1 MFDVFCTEC
10 GAKNRCPAHYK
21 NRSVKCSECSKS
33 FVAVHESEPTFKF
46 HCPSCAGSIQAE
58 ASRKGSH
65 AACPHCNKSI
75 IVTPDTP
82 DSESAPSAIAPPSRR
97 AESESLPSKTRSC
110 PYCAE
115 EIRADAV
122 ICRFCQIDLRS
133 GRLVG
138 QQAAA
143 HPPEQVVQAR
153 SSVTDGVKLGC
164 GMFIVLPLLIAL
176 AFFLLIIFG
185 AMFN

>member
-33 FVAVHESEPTFKF
+33 FVAVHESESTFKF
-46 HCPSCAGSIQAE
+46 HCPSCSGSIEAE
-58 ASRKGSH
+58 VSRKGSH
-65 AACPHCNKSI
+65 AACPHCNNSI
-75 IVTPDTP
+75 VVNP
-82 DSESAPSAIAPPSRR
+82 DSVKTPPAIAPPSGH
-97 AESESLPSKTRSC
+97 AESESLPSNKRSC

-138 QQAAA
+138 QQPASS
-143 HPPEQVVQAR
+143 PPEQVVQAR

-164 GMFIVLPLLIAL
+164 GMFIVLPLLIIL
-176 AFFLLIIFG
+176 AFILLMMFG
-185 AMFN
+185 AMF

>member
-1 MFDVFCTEC
+1 MQMFDVFCTEC

-33 FVAVHESEPTFKF
+33 FVAAHESETTFKF
-46 HCPSCAGSIQAE
+46 HCPSCGGSIQAE

-75 IVTPDTP
+75 IVTPDSEKTP
-82 DSESAPSAIAPPSRR
+82 STIAPPSRYVK
-97 AESESLPSKTRSC
+97 SVSLPSKTRSC

-133 GRLVG
+133 GRLVS

-143 HPPEQVVQAR
+143 PPSEQVVQAR

-164 GMFIVLPLLIAL
+164 GMFIVLPLLIILAL
-176 AFFLLIIFG
+176 FLLMIFG
-185 AMFN
+185 AIF